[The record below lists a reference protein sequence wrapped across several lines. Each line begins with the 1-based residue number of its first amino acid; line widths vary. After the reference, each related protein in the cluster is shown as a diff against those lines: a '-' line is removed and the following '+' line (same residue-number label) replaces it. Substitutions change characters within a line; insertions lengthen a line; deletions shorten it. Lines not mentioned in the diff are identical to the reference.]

1 MAVGSQ
7 VNPRPVNELQAAY
20 YDLDRQKRVLDK
32 LPLNSTKFCK
42 KNKNL

>member
-32 LPLNSTKFCK
+32 LPLNSTKFLQEEQ
-42 KNKNL
+42 NL